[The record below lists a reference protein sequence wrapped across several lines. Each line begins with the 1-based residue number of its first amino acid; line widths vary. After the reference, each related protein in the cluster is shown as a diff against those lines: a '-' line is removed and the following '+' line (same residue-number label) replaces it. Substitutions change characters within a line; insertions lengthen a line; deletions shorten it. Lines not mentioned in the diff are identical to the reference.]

1 MDDENEPGLTNGER
15 LFFVVAVL
23 AFAWIAVLPILYR

>member
-1 MDDENEPGLTNGER
+1 MDAENAPGLTNGER